1 MSTDTLDREVR
12 SLEGALVIP
21 DDARFAIVA
30 SRFNSFVVERL
41 IEGALDALGRHG
53 AKPSSIGLVRVPGSW
68 ELPLVCRRLAQSGKV
83 HAVIAVSAVIRG
95 DTPHFEYVAAE
106 VTKGLAMVALETGV
120 PVTFGVLT
128 TDTIEQAVDRA
139 GTKSGNKGFDAAMA
153 AIEMVSLGRT
163 LGAAGY

>member
-1 MSTDTLDREVR
+1 MSTESQGREPR
-12 SLEGALVIP
+12 SLEGALVVA

-30 SRFNSFVVERL
+30 SRFNSFIVERL
-41 IEGALDALGRHG
+41 IEGALDALARHG
-53 AKPSSIGLVRVPGSW
+53 AKRDSIELVRVPGSW
-68 ELPLVCRRLAQSGKV
+68 ELPWACRRLAKSGRV
-83 HAVIAVSAVIRG
+83 DAVIALSAVIRG

-106 VTKGLAMVALETGV
+106 VTKGLAMVGLESGV

-128 TDTIEQAVDRA
+128 TDTLEQAVDRA